1 MPDKDRVK
9 GEVNHPE
16 GTVEEGVGTL
26 KNEEAEMKGQG
37 EMGKANGQAQGNVGG
52 KARNAVPD
60 STHTGSGDP
69 RSQS

>member
-26 KNEEAEMKGQG
+26 KDKKAEMKGQG
-37 EMGKANGQAQGNVGG
+37 NASGQEQSNVGG
-52 KARNAVPD
+52 KAKNAVPD
-60 STHTGSGDP
+60 STHTGTGDP
-69 RSQS
+69 RSQG